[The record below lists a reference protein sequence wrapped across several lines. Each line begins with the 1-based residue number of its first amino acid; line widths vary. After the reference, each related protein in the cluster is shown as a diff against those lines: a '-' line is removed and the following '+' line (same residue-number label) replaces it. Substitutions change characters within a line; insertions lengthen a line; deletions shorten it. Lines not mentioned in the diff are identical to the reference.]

1 MPRIPEVVTKTA
13 EALTGIRYVNE
24 GGRELMYE
32 EVAAVPGTTFKV
44 EELFFNTPARRKFLK
59 KLGAE
64 AAAVTDFM
72 QKIAMGHP
80 EVSFQY
86 IRGTSRVL
94 HTPGIIACAAVF
106 TRYTA
111 KRCWAI

>member
-1 MPRIPEVVTKTA
+1 MKRSRLP
-13 EALTGIRYVNE
+13 
-24 GGRELMYE
+24 
-32 EVAAVPGTTFKV
+32 PGTTFKV
-44 EELFFNTPARRKFLK
+44 EELLFNTPARRKFLK
-59 KLGAE
+59 KPGAE

-86 IRGTSRVL
+86 IRRGLPVYCIRR
-94 HTPGIIACAAVF
+94 GIIACAAVF